1 MFSNPIIRLVIGVP
15 LAAIVVYA
23 LFTFMYSMINQDYE
37 QPEVEEQRV
46 LERITPSEEDTEV
59 RTRSRNKA

>member
-1 MFSNPIIRLVIGVP
+1 MFSNPIVRLAIGIP

-37 QPEVEEQRV
+37 QPDVEEQRV
-46 LERITPSEEDTEV
+46 L
-59 RTRSRNKA
+59 